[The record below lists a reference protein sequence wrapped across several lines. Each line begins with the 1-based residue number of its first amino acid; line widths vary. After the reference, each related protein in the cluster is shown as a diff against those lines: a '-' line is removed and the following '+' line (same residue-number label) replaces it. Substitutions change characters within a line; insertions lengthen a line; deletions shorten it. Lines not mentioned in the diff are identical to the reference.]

1 MLSPPKWFFHPK
13 TKQRDAEQHG
23 IVQMKTR
30 VQYHGRQWCSVDSL
44 LLLINTGEILKKL
57 NFVWFSETIS
67 PHTPVWHLGL
77 HSHVSLTLSII
88 FKIILNIL
96 IKEKALKTHTIP
108 YHYLLT
114 ARGRLQSEPP
124 LATTK
129 LKNWLDLSGTIIKKQ
144 YVPATRWPSSGLQS
158 LAENTI
164 TGPVWQSQASRCN
177 FCEDS
182 PLLGLGPCP
191 LDLWLWN
198 FNPNNI
204 ILNLSKAIIVI

>member
-1 MLSPPKWFFHPK
+1 MVFSSKNK
-13 TKQRDAEQHG
+13 TKGCRATWNSSNEDKGPVSWQAMMLCWLI
-23 IVQMKTR
+23 IVVNKYNLILYGL
-30 VQYHGRQWCSVDSL
+30 VKQYLATL
-44 LLLINTGEILKKL
+44 LSGTWGSTAMFL
-57 NFVWFSETIS
+57 S
-67 PHTPVWHLGL
+67 
-77 HSHVSLTLSII
+77 HSQYF
-88 FKIILNIL
+88 FKIILNNL

-158 LAENTI
+158 LAENTF